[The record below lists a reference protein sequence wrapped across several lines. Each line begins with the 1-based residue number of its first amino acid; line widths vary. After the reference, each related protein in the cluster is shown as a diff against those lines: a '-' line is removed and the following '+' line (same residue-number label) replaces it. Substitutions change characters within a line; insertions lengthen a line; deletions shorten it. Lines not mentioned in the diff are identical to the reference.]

1 MHGADNEVEKYY
13 KATTIIVDEA
23 GIPTRPQ
30 MMVPPM
36 TFVSAKRFFLTGDPL
51 QLNALL
57 LDKDA
62 RQWWNVCFFRDLQNR
77 KFPFTFLNTQYR
89 MHNALYAHLV
99 NCIYKQPIG
108 SHFLT
113 NVPRPY
119 LQDLAKIMPLQVNA
133 ANSQYSLN
141 GFMHFL
147 DVPFGETEVTS
158 GGSSWRDAEIEVV
171 QALVQRLINAGMP
184 ADSIAVMTGYREQLK
199 KLQDKARWND
209 WSHIKQV
216 LTVDSSQGDEYPIVI
231 MSLVNT
237 RGHPG
242 FMGQRSRANVGTSR
256 QKEAIFFVG
265 QQAFW
270 FKKPATGGSQ
280 YMHQILRD
288 MRLEAGKHQPAP
300 FLVSNDGTLAV

>member
-1 MHGADNEVEKYY
+1 MHPADNEVEKYY

-36 TFVSAKRFFLTGDPL
+36 TFVSAKRIFLAGDPL

-62 RQWWNVCFFRDLQNR
+62 RKWWNVSFFRDLQDR
-77 KFPFTFLNTQYR
+77 KFPFVFLDTQYR
-89 MHNALYAHLV
+89 MHDALYAHLV
-99 NCIYKQPIG
+99 KCIYKKPIG

-113 NVPRPY
+113 NAPRPY

-147 DVPFGETEVTS
+147 DVPFGETEVTA
-158 GGSSWRDAEIEVV
+158 GGSSWRDAEVEVI
-171 QALVQRLINAGMP
+171 QALVLRLINAGMP
-184 ADSIAVMTGYREQLK
+184 AESIAVMTGYREQLK
-199 KLQDKARWND
+199 KLQDKARWNY
-209 WSHIKQV
+209 WSHIKQI

-237 RGHPG
+237 RGQPG

-256 QKEAIFFVG
+256 QKEAMFFVG

-270 FKKPATGGSQ
+270 FNRAASGGSR
-280 YMHQILRD
+280 YMHQILQH
-288 MRLEAGKHQPAP
+288 MHLEAGKHQPAP
-300 FLVSNDGTLAV
+300 FLVSNDGTLAS